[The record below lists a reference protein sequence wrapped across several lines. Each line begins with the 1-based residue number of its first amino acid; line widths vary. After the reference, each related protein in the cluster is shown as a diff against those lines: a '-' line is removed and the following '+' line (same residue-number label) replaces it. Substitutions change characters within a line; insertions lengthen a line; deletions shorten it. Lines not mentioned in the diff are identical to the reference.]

1 MVEQLVAFAL
11 GFSICGLIGL
21 AFLPLVSARAR
32 RLTLKGVEQQLP
44 MTFDEMEAER
54 DLLRARFAVERREL
68 ELVAERERQLRAADS
83 AELGRRTADIVRVE
97 EVLRTTQEQLRQR
110 EDALAHMTEKSET
123 LFAELGATKANL
135 AEREAELRDKS
146 GEFDALAEVH
156 RLLKI
161 ELERM
166 QSRLRESEGRN
177 ENFEARRE
185 RLMAKIE
192 AERKLAEEAQAEADA
207 LRGTLERGGGAEV
220 ADLRAAILDIGR
232 RVAGQAENGAGQD
245 NWGQDGIGR
254 DSVPEVAAQKDTP
267 REEAAQKISARE
279 RA

>member
-1 MVEQLVAFAL
+1 LVEQLVAFAL

-32 RLTLKGVEQQLP
+32 RLTLKGVEQLLP

-97 EVLRTTQEQLRQR
+97 EALRTTEEQLRER
-110 EDALAHMTEKSET
+110 EDALAHMTEKSER

-161 ELERM
+161 EVERLR
-166 QSRLRESEGRN
+166 SRLREAEGRN

-192 AERKLAEEAQAEADA
+192 AERKQAEEAQAEAAA
-207 LRGTLERGGGAEV
+207 LRETLERGGGPEMG
-220 ADLRAAILDIGR
+220 DLRAAILDIGR
-232 RVAGQAENGAGQD
+232 RVAAQAENGGGQD
-245 NWGQDGIGR
+245 RIGR
-254 DSVPEVAAQKDTP
+254 DSVPEVAA
-267 REEAAQKISARE
+267 REETAQENAAEEDAAQKISARE

>member
-97 EVLRTTQEQLRQR
+97 EVLRTTQEQLKQR
-110 EDALAHMTEKSET
+110 EDALAHMTEKSEK

-146 GEFDALAEVH
+146 GEFDALAEVAPPAED
-156 RLLKI
+156 RAGALAVAPARGRGAQR
-161 ELERM
+161 EFRGAARAPDG
-166 QSRLRESEGRN
+166 QDRSR
-177 ENFEARRE
+177 
-185 RLMAKIE
+185 
-192 AERKLAEEAQAEADA
+192 AQA
-207 LRGTLERGGGAEV
+207 GRGGAG
-220 ADLRAAILDIGR
+220 GSR
-232 RVAGQAENGAGQD
+232 RLAGDA
-245 NWGQDGIGR
+245 
-254 DSVPEVAAQKDTP
+254 
-267 REEAAQKISARE
+267 
-279 RA
+279 

>member
-97 EVLRTTQEQLRQR
+97 EVLRTTQEQLKQR
-110 EDALAHMTEKSET
+110 EDALAHMTEKSEK

-192 AERKLAEEAQAEADA
+192 AERKRAEEAQADAAA

-232 RVAGQAENGAGQD
+232 RVAGQVENRAGQD
-245 NWGQDGIGR
+245 NWGQDEIGG

>member
-32 RLTLKGVEQQLP
+32 RLTLKGVEQLLP
-44 MTFDEMEAER
+44 MTFDEMEADR

-68 ELVAERERQLRAADS
+68 ELVAERERQLRVSES

-97 EVLRTTQEQLRQR
+97 EVLRATEEQLRQR
-110 EDALAHMTEKSET
+110 EDALAQMTERSEK
-123 LFAELGATKANL
+123 LFSELGATKASL
-135 AEREAELRDKS
+135 AERDAELRDKS

-156 RLLKI
+156 RQLKI
-161 ELERM
+161 ESERL
-166 QSRLRESEGRN
+166 QARLREAEGRN

-192 AERKLAEEAQAEADA
+192 AERQLTEAAQAEAA
-207 LRGTLERGGGAEV
+207 TLRETLARGGGAEMS
-220 ADLRAAILDIGR
+220 DLRAAILDIGR
-232 RVAGQAENGAGQD
+232 RVAEQDGNGGEAQREAPQAETSQAETSQD
-245 NWGQDGIGR
+245 EDA
-254 DSVPEVAAQKDTP
+254 V
-267 REEAAQKISARE
+267 QKISARE